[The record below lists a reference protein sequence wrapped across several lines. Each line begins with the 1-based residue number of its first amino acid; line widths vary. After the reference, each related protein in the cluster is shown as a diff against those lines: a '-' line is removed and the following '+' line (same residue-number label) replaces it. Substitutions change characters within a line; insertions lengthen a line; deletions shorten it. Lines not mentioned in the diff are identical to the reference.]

1 MRKIVRL
8 SWANIKKHKLEAI
21 ALVILISI
29 CMLLVSSSLEGINGL
44 KTIFPNMMKNTE
56 CYENYMLV
64 TESSYDKE
72 YENILSS
79 DERVEKCAVSELL
92 YSMSTNYLDAKG
104 KEQAL
109 YMAFITRDND
119 EKFEKVRIE
128 KALTDAELAD
138 IAHPIYM
145 PYGAEKSLNYK
156 AGDKFDMVFGTK
168 KFSFTIAG
176 FYDTAFLDSTGGGLK
191 MIVSDEDYHVLESV
205 LTKYVLLAFN
215 DHQGKGGI
223 KLYNEMQDA
232 FEKYSCL
239 DVKSESIGITYKG
252 IKSSVETTVDLLMK
266 IMIAMAVIIII
277 SVTVMIR
284 FRIAGDIKD
293 QIVSIGVLEALGY
306 TSKNITFSYVIEYL
320 IISAVG
326 ILMGIGGCLLLSP
339 ALFSINEVMSG
350 HRIYSHLTLSPILL
364 TAGGIILFVSA
375 IAFIRANMVKKYP
388 PVCAFRKGL
397 GDHRFG
403 KERLPLRDTKKSVHL
418 RLAMKGF
425 LNNFKQNIGLTVCIT
440 ISAITIVFSFVMF
453 SFFNDGMDAIVK
465 SAGMEMS
472 NLRVELMNSADA
484 YEFAAEVEQ
493 MPEVR
498 KATPTSGL
506 SQMIKLVDCNE
517 LMFPMA
523 FRDFKDTENIFPIE
537 GRFPEHDNELM
548 ITNMCSRSENINVGD
563 SVTLDYLNVKRK
575 YIVTGIV
582 TCLTNGGINIYLTED
597 GMKRLIPTYTP
608 NTVEVYLKDG
618 VNAEDFRYR
627 LTQEYGRSI
636 SDMSDDESTG
646 SSYEDRI
653 KAEADRQIADLMAS
667 YGVSH
672 IEYAIQTGDTVIKG
686 NSSGFMIKSVMN
698 ILDIMNTQLSGIAQA
713 ISVTTTLF
721 MLISAL
727 VVMIILFILM
737 ESSVRRQ
744 RKELGIMKGMGYTS
758 KELMFQLAFRIM
770 PAALFSVIIG
780 TLIGIAA
787 VNLITGYIGYI
798 AINIPAVIVLDILL
812 LLFCFGC
819 AYIGARKIKK
829 ISVYELM
836 TE

>member
-8 SWANIKKHKLEAI
+8 SWANIKKHKLETG
-21 ALVILISI
+21 ALVILVML
-29 CMLLVSSSLEGINGL
+29 CMLLISSSLEGISSI
-44 KTIFPNMMKNTE
+44 KSIFPNMMKNTE
-56 CYENYMLV
+56 SYENYILIPDNA
-64 TESSYDKE
+64 YNRE
-72 YENILSS
+72 YENILSA
-79 DERVEKCAVSELL
+79 DERVEKSAASELL
-92 YSMSTNYLDAKG
+92 YSMSTNYLDDKG

-109 YMAFITRDND
+109 YMAFITKDN
-119 EKFEKVRIE
+119 ENKLERAEIE
-128 KALTDAELAD
+128 TTMSDAEIAD
-138 IAHPIYM
+138 IKHPIYM
-145 PYGAEKSLNYK
+145 PFSVKDGMGYK
-156 AGDKFDMVFGTK
+156 VGDKFDMIFGTK
-168 KFSFTIAG
+168 KFSFTVTG
-176 FYDTAFLDSTGGGLK
+176 FYDTVLFDTSSGGLK
-191 MIVSDEDYHVLESV
+191 MIVSDEDYHVLEAV
-205 LTKYVLLAFN
+205 LTKYNILVYN
-215 DHQGKGGI
+215 DNQGKGGTD
-223 KLYNEMQDA
+223 LGNELIEA
-232 FEKYSCL
+232 FEDYSNL
-239 DVKSESIGITYKG
+239 DVKSGYMMLNYKN
-252 IKSSVETTVDLLMK
+252 IKDGVVFFTELMLK
-266 IMIAMAVIIII
+266 VMIAMAAVIIVAII
-277 SVTVMIR
+277 IMIR
-284 FRIAGDIKD
+284 YRIAGDIKD
-293 QIVSIGVLEALGY
+293 QIVSIGVLEAIGY

-326 ILMGIGGCLLLSP
+326 ILLGIGGCLMLSP
-339 ALFSINEVMSG
+339 VLFRTSEIMSG
-350 HRIYSHLTLSPILL
+350 HRIYSKITLSPILL
-364 TAGGIILFVSA
+364 TAGGIILFVSL

-425 LNNFKQNIGLTVCIT
+425 LNNFKQNIGLTACIT
-440 ISAITIVFSFVMF
+440 ISAIAIVFSFVMF

-672 IEYAIQTGDTVIKG
+672 IEYAIQAGDTVIKG